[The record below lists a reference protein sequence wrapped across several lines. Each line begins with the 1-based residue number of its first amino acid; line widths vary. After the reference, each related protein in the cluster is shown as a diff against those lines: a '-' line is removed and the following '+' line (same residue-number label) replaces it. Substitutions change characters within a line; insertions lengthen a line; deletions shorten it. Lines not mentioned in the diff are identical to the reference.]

1 MFAQVR
7 RVAKPQQDTDMTPDE
22 QEQAIK
28 SLNDA
33 WFKKP
38 MQPGTDGI
46 AQVCEFLA
54 EFMVEQERII
64 QESFESRIPVSFPA
78 VFGALQYR
86 TSCAI
91 KRIDWHLS
99 EATGEFHSSFANE
112 LFPISEKPQTV
123 EEVQ

>member
-1 MFAQVR
+1 
-7 RVAKPQQDTDMTPDE
+7 MTPDE

-38 MQPGTDGI
+38 MQRGTDGI

-64 QESFESRIPVSFPA
+64 QESFESSIPVSFPA